1 MRLQKLLLIF
11 LLSLVAAHSFAGVN
25 EKVLIKEVK
34 ALIAKQDEINEQIE
48 TIKQLLGMSTVL
60 DGIGLMDADEN
71 EDEDV
76 QSLLKEAKAL
86 FQKKKYQEA
95 KELYQDA
102 WEKDPS
108 SQVASYNLGISYAK
122 MSRPVLAK
130 KFLKQAVDA
139 KGKIENKER
148 ILSYLR
154 GEKEAKETEETIDE
168 ELKTKLTNLQKETDS
183 LMRSPHLTGPKK
195 VKSVISSLE
204 KFKAQME
211 GKEGEFGEYYTYIS
225 DAYSAFE
232 MYPEAVD
239 ALQMYE
245 IAMKG
250 EVLPDDFFSK
260 KLNLEKKS
268 SDHLKQMEILWEREV
283 SEDVQYSLS
292 KDIQELKVFASQMD
306 EFVLDPS
313 LEDPDFSMVCE
324 RLGEYPWGQKN
335 NRHVLVLSRY
345 QEIYYSSLEGTF
357 PIDRYRDTK
366 GNQFLKQIVQTPPS
380 EMPLKE
386 VKLLSL
392 DLNVNGK
399 IVPYVVLYTYIP
411 KLESYVIVRINQ
423 DDLTA

>member
-1 MRLQKLLLIF
+1 MRLQKLVLIIF
-11 LLSLVAAHSFAGVN
+11 LSFLTALSFADVS
-25 EKVLIKEVK
+25 EKSLIKEVK
-34 ALIAKQDEINEQIE
+34 VLIEKQDEINKQIE

-60 DGIGLMDADEN
+60 DEIGLMDADEN
-71 EDEDV
+71 EDKGV
-76 QSLLKEAKAL
+76 RALLKEAKVL
-86 FQKKKYQEA
+86 FQKGKYQEA
-95 KELYQDA
+95 KDLYQDA

-108 SQVASYNLGISYAK
+108 SQVASCNLGLSYAK
-122 MSRPVLAK
+122 MNRPILAK

-139 KGKIENKER
+139 KGKIENKGK

-154 GEKEAKETEETIDE
+154 GEKELKETEESIDE

-183 LMRSPHLTGPKK
+183 LMRSLHLTGPKK
-195 VKSVISSLE
+195 VRSVISSLE
-204 KFKAQME
+204 ELRGQMG
-211 GKEGEFGEYYTYIS
+211 GKEGDFGEYYTYIS

-239 ALQMYE
+239 ALKMYE
-245 IAMKG
+245 SSMKG
-250 EVLPDDFFSK
+250 KVLPDDFFSK
-260 KLNLEKKS
+260 KLNLEKKN
-268 SDHLKQMEILWEREV
+268 SDRLIQMEILWEREI
-283 SEDVQYSLS
+283 SEDVKYKLS

-306 EFVLDPS
+306 EFVEDLS
-313 LEDPDFSMVCE
+313 LEDSDFSMVCE

-386 VKLLSL
+386 VKLLSV

-399 IVPYVVLYTYIP
+399 IVPYIVLYTYIP
-411 KLESYVIVRINQ
+411 RLEAYVIVRINQ
-423 DDLTA
+423 DDLTV